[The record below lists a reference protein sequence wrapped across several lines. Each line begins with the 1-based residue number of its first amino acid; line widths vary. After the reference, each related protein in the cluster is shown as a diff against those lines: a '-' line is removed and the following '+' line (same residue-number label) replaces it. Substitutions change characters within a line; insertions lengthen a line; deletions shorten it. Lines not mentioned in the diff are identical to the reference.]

1 MSPFLSKI
9 SSIGS
14 PTSGF
19 AGPRYI
25 TSTYSITPSTT
36 SVNEGSYVTFNVTA
50 SNSLTTGN
58 VLYWTTTGS
67 VNSSD
72 FTDGVTSGSVT
83 LTNGSANISRTL
95 TSDSTTEGSESFQLE
110 LRSGSTSGVILA
122 TSATVTVN
130 DTSTTP
136 SGGGGGGG
144 YVPPPYTPPVNG
156 YFNYNG
162 RGGNPP
168 TDYFSVGVN
177 RSYSEVYTYF
187 YYSVSF
193 SGYGSFDSYNGNPPS
208 GTFYGGAGYAALV
221 LPAPHGDGS
230 IYVTISA
237 AGYSTFYYQ
246 MYINGLYD

>member
-36 SVNEGSYVTFNVTA
+36 SVNEGSFVTFNVIV

-130 DTSTTP
+130 DTSTT
-136 SGGGGGGG
+136 
-144 YVPPPYTPPVNG
+144 YYPPPPPPPPPTVNG
-156 YFNYNG
+156 YFYYDG
-162 RGGNPP
+162 DDIERRL
-168 TDYFSVGVN
+168 SVFRLGVN
-177 RSYSEVYTYF
+177 TTFEELMAGKTWSYF
-187 YYSVSF
+187 VST
-193 SGYGSFDSYNGNPPS
+193 STGSFDTYNGSPTS
-208 GTFYGGAGYAALV
+208 GTFGGGAGYANPKLIR
-221 LPAPHGDGS
+221 PHDSGVMSAQISSSGNS
-230 IYVTISA
+230 TYYSYVYFPSA
-237 AGYSTFYYQ
+237 AA
-246 MYINGLYD
+246 

>member
-36 SVNEGSYVTFNVTA
+36 SVNEGSFVTFNVIV

-136 SGGGGGGG
+136 YS
-144 YVPPPYTPPVNG
+144 PPPPPPPPPPPTVNG
-156 YFNYNG
+156 F
-162 RGGNPP
+162 
-168 TDYFSVGVN
+168 
-177 RSYSEVYTYF
+177 F
-187 YYSVSF
+187 YYSGVVNGQDSFQIGVNPTFEEAMAGKSWSYFASF
-193 SGYGSFDSYNGNPPS
+193 SGGSFDSYTGNPPS
-208 GTFYGGAGYAALV
+208 GTFFGGAYRADLR
-221 LPAPHGDGS
+221 LFSPH
-230 IYVTISA
+230 A
-237 AGYSTFYYQ
+237 AGTVSAQISSAGNSTYYAYL
-246 MYINGLYD
+246 YIGAT

>member
-36 SVNEGSYVTFNVTA
+36 SVNEGSFVTFNVTA

-83 LTNGSANISRTL
+83 ITNGSANISRTL

-130 DTSTTP
+130 DTSTT
-136 SGGGGGGG
+136 
-144 YVPPPYTPPVNG
+144 YYPPPPPPPPPTVNG
-156 YFNYNG
+156 YFYANG
-162 RGGNPP
+162 IAPGNQESFILGINP
-168 TDYFSVGVN
+168 TFQETMAGKIW
-177 RSYSEVYTYF
+177 
-187 YYSVSF
+187 YYYVSF
-193 SGYGSFDSYNGNPPS
+193 SGGSFDTYNGAPTS
-208 GTFYGGAGYAALV
+208 GTFGGGAGYTDLRLFSSHTAGILSAQISSSGNSTYYAYL
-221 LPAPHGDGS
+221 
-230 IYVTISA
+230 YVNA
-237 AGYSTFYYQ
+237 R
-246 MYINGLYD
+246 